1 MPLLPPPDNTKAIL
15 AVAVGCSIGLALFML
30 TRSTLPHVGDNLHS
44 LPHGGSYRDGTK
56 SINYCGPRKNYPSSN
71 LLTNSTAF
79 VPIIV
84 VVLTGAI
91 LLLSRGSGRCV
102 ACGRSHA

>member
-15 AVAVGCSIGLALFML
+15 AVAIGCGIGLALFVL

-56 SINYCGPRKNYPSSN
+56 AINYCGPRKNYPSSN
-71 LLTNSTAF
+71 LLSNSTAF
-79 VPIIV
+79 VPLV
-84 VVLTGAI
+84 VIVLTGI
-91 LLLSRGSGRCV
+91 IIFISRRGNCCV
-102 ACGRSHA
+102 ACGRTHA

>member
-15 AVAVGCSIGLALFML
+15 AVAIGCGVGLVLFVL

-56 SINYCGPRKNYPSSN
+56 SINYCGPRKTYPSSN
-71 LLTNSTAF
+71 LFANSASL
-79 VPIIV
+79 VPIVV
-84 VVLTGAI
+84 VVLTGVII
-91 LLLSRGSGRCV
+91 LFSRNNSRCV
-102 ACGRSHA
+102 ACGRTHA